1 MRARLSGFILAS
13 LALVPPALDAA
24 DRPPQNL
31 HQVGDHWTA
40 WEPPAP
46 PEGAQ
51 VHVIQSGDTLWN
63 LAGQFYQ
70 DPYLWPQLWEN
81 NRYILDA
88 HWIYPGDPLVLG
100 PAVAPVDQLS
110 ATGGAG
116 SGAPGETPPGEEQ
129 PAEEP
134 IEGVQTSTEA
144 AGSPIPLGYENEIY
158 CSGFIDAVDKPFPV
172 RIIGSEY
179 ENLGPNLNQR
189 QTDVTIQGTYGQVNT
204 ARYNLTTGDII
215 YLDGGRQSGV
225 QPGQL
230 YTVVSPKQEVVHPR
244 THLLFGRYYH
254 YTGRV
259 RVLSVQEDTAIAEII
274 QACDPVIV
282 GEVLLPFEP
291 EPVPLGRKTAMRPVN
306 YPTPA
311 EQLQDKPVI
320 LFSQDELV
328 SLFQDHVVFI
338 DRGAEDDVTPGDIYT
353 IYRLNR
359 PGLPPLPIGEIAVL
373 SVQSKSSTA
382 RIIEAKTAVFIGDPI
397 EPK

>member
-1 MRARLSGFILAS
+1 MRARLSGFVLAS
-13 LALVPPALDAA
+13 LALVSPALDAA

-40 WEPPAP
+40 WDPPAP

-51 VHVIQSGDTLWN
+51 VHVIQAGDTLWD
-63 LAGQFYQ
+63 LAAQLYK

-100 PAVAPVDQLS
+100 PAVAPAEQLAGQGGPGGEEG
-110 ATGGAG
+110 ATGLPED
-116 SGAPGETPPGEEQ
+116 APA
-129 PAEEP
+129 AEP
-134 IEGVQTSTEA
+134 LDGVQTSTEA
-144 AGSPIPLGYENEIY
+144 AGSPVPLGFESDVY
-158 CSGFIDAVDKPFPV
+158 CSGYIDEEEKQFPY
-172 RIIGSEY
+172 RIIGSEF
-179 ENLGPNLNQR
+179 ESLGPNLDR
-189 QTDVTIQGTYGQVNT
+189 AVADVPIQGRYGTVNS
-204 ARYNLTTGDII
+204 ARYNLTVGDII
-215 YLDGGRQSGV
+215 YLDGGRQAGLEAGKIFSV
-225 QPGQL
+225 I
-230 YTVVSPKQEVVHPR
+230 SPRQKVVHPK
-244 THLLFGRYYH
+244 THDVLGRYYH

-259 RVLSVQEDTAIAEII
+259 RVLSVQEDTAIAEIV

-282 GEVLLPFEP
+282 GERLQPFEP
-291 EPVPLGRKTAMRPVN
+291 EPVPLGRPTAMRPVN

-311 EQLQDKPVI
+311 EKLQDAPII

-328 SLFQDHVVFI
+328 SLFEDHVVFI

-373 SVQSKSSTA
+373 SVQKKTA
-382 RIIEAKTAVFIGDPI
+382 AAKIIESKTAVFIGDPV
-397 EPK
+397 ELK

>member
-1 MRARLSGFILAS
+1 MRARLSGFVLAS
-13 LALVPPALDAA
+13 LALVPPALFAA
-24 DRPPQNL
+24 DRPPQDL

-40 WEPPAP
+40 WNPPTP

-63 LAGQFYQ
+63 LAGRFYQ

-100 PAVAPVDQLS
+100 PSVAPVDQL
-110 ATGGAG
+110 AGQTGEG
-116 SGAPGETPPGEEQ
+116 SGPGETGT
-129 PAEEP
+129 PAEVP
-134 IEGVQTSTEA
+134 IEGVQTSAEA
-144 AGSPIPLGYENEIY
+144 AGSPVPLGFESDVY
-158 CSGFIDAVDKPFPV
+158 CTGYIDETGKEFPY
-172 RIIGSEY
+172 RIIGSEF
-179 ENLGPNLNQR
+179 ENLGPDLDR
-189 QTDVTIQGTYGQVNT
+189 SVADVNIQGRYGRVNT
-204 ARYNLTTGDII
+204 ARYNLSVGDVI
-215 YLDGGRQSGV
+215 YLDGGRQGGL
-225 QPGQL
+225 QAGEI
-230 YTVVSPKQEVVHPR
+230 YTVVDPRQEVVHPKTR
-244 THLLFGRYYH
+244 QVFGRYYH

-259 RVLSVQEDTAIAEII
+259 RVLSVQEDTAIAEIV

-282 GEVLLPFEP
+282 GAFLQPFEP
-291 EPVPLGRKTAMRPVN
+291 EPVPLGRPTAMRPVN

-311 EQLQDKPVI
+311 GQLQDAPVI

-328 SLFQDHVVFI
+328 SLFEDHVVFI
-338 DRGAEDDVTPGDIYT
+338 DRGEEDDVTPGDVYT

-373 SVQSKSSTA
+373 SVHKRSSAA
-382 RIIEAKTAVFIGDPI
+382 RIIESKTAVFIGDPI

>member
-1 MRARLSGFILAS
+1 MRARLSGFVLAS
-13 LALVPPALDAA
+13 LALVLPALWAA
-24 DRPPQNL
+24 DRPPQDL

-40 WEPPAP
+40 WNPPTP

-51 VHVIQSGDTLWN
+51 VHVIQPGDTLWN
-63 LAGQFYQ
+63 LAGRFYQ

-100 PAVAPVDQLS
+100 PSVAPVDQL
-110 ATGGAG
+110 AGPAGEG
-116 SGAPGETPPGEEQ
+116 SGPGETGA

-134 IEGVQTSTEA
+134 IEGVQTSAEA
-144 AGSPIPLGYENEIY
+144 AGSPVPLGFESDVY
-158 CSGFIDAVDKPFPV
+158 CTGYIDETEKEFPY
-172 RIIGSEY
+172 RIIGSEF
-179 ENLGPNLNQR
+179 ENLGPDLDR
-189 QTDVTIQGTYGQVNT
+189 SVADVNIQGRYGRVNT
-204 ARYNLTTGDII
+204 ARYNLSVGDII
-215 YLDGGRQSGV
+215 YLDGGRQGGL
-225 QPGQL
+225 QAGEI
-230 YTVVSPKQEVVHPR
+230 YTVVDPRQEVVHPKSR
-244 THLLFGRYYH
+244 QVFGRYYH

-259 RVLSVQEDTAIAEII
+259 RVLSVQEDTAIAEIV

-282 GEVLLPFEP
+282 GAFLQPFEP
-291 EPVPLGRKTAMRPVN
+291 EPVPLGRPTAMRPVN

-311 EQLQDKPVI
+311 AQLQNAPII

-328 SLFQDHVVFI
+328 SLFEDHVVFI

-373 SVQSKSSTA
+373 SVHRRSSAA

-397 EPK
+397 ELK

>member
-1 MRARLSGFILAS
+1 MRARLSRFVLAS
-13 LALVPPALDAA
+13 LALASPALFAA
-24 DRPPQNL
+24 DRPPQDL

-40 WEPPAP
+40 WSPPTP

-51 VHVIQSGDTLWN
+51 VHVIQSGDTLWD
-63 LAGQFYQ
+63 LAAKFYQ

-100 PAVAPVDQLS
+100 PSVAPVDLL
-110 ATGGAG
+110 AGEGDGGELG
-116 SGAPGETPPGEEQ
+116 PSDGAPG
-129 PAEEP
+129 EEP
-134 IEGVQTSTEA
+134 IEGVQTSAEA
-144 AGSPIPLGYENEIY
+144 AGSPVPLGYESDVY
-158 CSGFIDAVDKPFPV
+158 CSGYIDELDKQFPV
-172 RIIGSEY
+172 QIIGSEF
-179 ENLGPNLNQR
+179 ENLGPDLDR
-189 QTDVTIQGTYGQVNT
+189 AVADVPITGRYGRVNT

-215 YLDGGRQSGV
+215 YLNQGRQGGLSA
-225 QPGQL
+225 GQL
-230 YTVVSPKQEVVHPR
+230 FSVISPRQKVVHPKS
-244 THLLFGRYYH
+244 HDVFGRYYH

-282 GEVLLPFEP
+282 GALLQPFEP
-291 EPVPLGRKTAMRPVN
+291 EPVPLGRPTAMRPVN

-311 EQLQDKPVI
+311 ENLQQAPII

-328 SLFQDHVVFI
+328 SLFEDHVVFI

-373 SVQSKSSTA
+373 SVHKKSSAA
-382 RIIEAKTAVFIGDPI
+382 RIIESKTAVFVGDPI
-397 EPK
+397 ELK

>member
-13 LALVPPALDAA
+13 LALVSPALYAG

-31 HQVGDHWTA
+31 HRVGDHWTA

-51 VHVIQSGDTLWN
+51 VRVIQAGDTLWN
-63 LAGQFYQ
+63 LAGELYK

-100 PAVAPVDQLS
+100 PAVAPVEQL
-110 ATGGAG
+110 TGTGNG
-116 SGAPGETPPGEEQ
+116 SGTPGTAPGEE
-129 PAEEP
+129 PAEVAP
-134 IEGVQTSTEA
+134 IEGVQTSAEA
-144 AGSPIPLGYENEIY
+144 AGSPVPLGFEHEIY
-158 CSGFIDAVDKPFPV
+158 CSGYIDDVDKQFPY
-172 RIIGSEY
+172 RIIGSEF
-179 ENLGPNLNQR
+179 ESLGPDLDQR
-189 QTDVTIQGTYGQVNT
+189 ASDVTIEGRYGRVNS
-204 ARYNLTTGDII
+204 ARYNLTSGDIV
-215 YLDGGRQSGV
+215 YLDGGRQSGL
-225 QPGQL
+225 QPGEI
-230 YTVVSPKQEVVHPR
+230 YSVVSPKQRVIHPKTR
-244 THLLFGRYYH
+244 QVFGRYYH

-259 RVLSVQEDTAIAEII
+259 RILSVQEDTAIAEIV

-282 GEVLLPFEP
+282 GAFLQPFEP
-291 EPVPLGRKTAMRPVN
+291 EPVPLGRPTAMRPVN

-311 EQLQDKPVI
+311 EKLQNNPVI
-320 LFSQDELV
+320 LFSEDELV

-338 DRGAEDDVTPGDIYT
+338 DRGAEDDVTPGDVYT

-373 SVQSKSSTA
+373 SVHKRSSTA
-382 RIIEAKTAVFIGDPI
+382 RIIQAKTAVFVGDPI
-397 EPK
+397 ELK